1 MNDSANE
8 ASLPADTAALDNGW
22 PLVRSQRT
30 WSTYSIFSTATA
42 TAVATWCFII
52 GGFVSYFL
60 SARPGTLAIIAGSL
74 IGILFIALACVPV
87 TAKYGFDAVTSTVP
101 QLGTRGKYFA
111 VALIY
116 LATTGWNIYL
126 IVLLGRSVVSI
137 ADTLGL
143 HLAQGWVGGTGVV
156 AALLVVLIL
165 RNGAASVKD
174 FTRLIAVVVIVLA
187 AVIIVLIG
195 THTGWSTLFSLPPAG
210 PNTDS
215 KANWASGL
223 EVLIS
228 VNLSWWAYTGAIVR
242 NGKSA
247 RASLW
252 PVVFALGLGV
262 GLGSLAGF
270 YGGLAV
276 PDSAGDPTQFIVAL
290 GGTAFGIVAMGF
302 IIVSSFGT
310 TTVGMY
316 SATLALRQ
324 LPIFGSWGWRS
335 TTLVGALPILVSVGL
350 FHRQVFDNFS
360 VFLAFLAIAFA
371 PMCGIQIVDYFLLRG
386 QRYEVAA
393 MYDTTRESCYHYWR
407 GINPV
412 AFTSVAVGVAL
423 YLYLLNPVTYLS
435 RTPFQYLTASIP
447 TVVVSGAT
455 YWILSRLAYSRSNT
469 GGYLFNS
476 THNLVR

>member
-1 MNDSANE
+1 MSQTAPQGAE
-8 ASLPADTAALDNGW
+8 ASADTAAVDNGW

-30 WSTYSIFSTATA
+30 WSTVSVFSTATA

-52 GGFVSYFL
+52 GGFVSYYL
-60 SARPGTLAIIAGSL
+60 SARPGTFAIIAGSL
-74 IGILFIALACVPV
+74 IGIVFIALACVPV
-87 TAKYGFDAVTSTVP
+87 TAKYGFDAVTGTVP
-101 QLGTRGKYFA
+101 QFGTRGKYLA

-137 ADTLGL
+137 ADTLGWQL
-143 HLAQGWVGGTGVV
+143 PNIWVGLTGIV
-156 AALLVVLIL
+156 AALLVVVIL
-165 RNGAASVKD
+165 RNGADSVKD
-174 FTRLIAVVVIVLA
+174 FTRLIAGVVIVLA

-195 THTGWSTLFSLPPAG
+195 VNTGWSELFSLPPTS
-210 PNTDS
+210 PNADS

-242 NGKSA
+242 NSPSG
-247 RASLW
+247 RTSLW

-276 PDSAGDPTQFIVAL
+276 PDSAGDPTVFIVDV
-290 GGTAFGIVAMGF
+290 GGTAFGLVAMGF
-302 IIVSSFGT
+302 IIASSFGT
-310 TTVGMY
+310 TTVGMF

-324 LPIFGSWGWRS
+324 LPFFARLGWRT
-335 TTLVGALPILVSVGL
+335 TTLIGALPVLVLVGV

-371 PMCGIQIVDYFLLRG
+371 PMCGIQIIDYFVLRKQNYQVSG
-386 QRYEVAA
+386 I
-393 MYDTTRESCYHYWR
+393 YDHSPASPYHYWH

-412 AFTSVAVGVAL
+412 AFGSFAVGVGV
-423 YLYLLNPVTYLS
+423 YLYLLDPVSYLS
-435 RTPFQYLTASIP
+435 RTPFEYLTASIP
-447 TVVVSGAT
+447 TVFVAGAT
-455 YWILSRLAYSRSNT
+455 YWVASRLTYARVHA
-469 GGYLFNS
+469 GGYPFDS
-476 THNLVR
+476 TQKS